1 MPRISPFPRPR
12 VSPSLLLLALLLPA
26 IAWAGELETPVSFR
40 GANGETVALE
50 RRPSRVVCLAPAV
63 TDLVFAAGGGDAVVG
78 VTYADEWPPEA
89 AEKPVVGGFRAPSI
103 DAIRDARPDLIILS
117 PGLETRRS
125 GEGKT
130 ARNPHPFS
138 ASPLSGC
145 EVIQPKLDSLA
156 DLYDLLARLGRLF
169 GDGSGAERLI
179 AEIRGEIDR
188 VDRRLAPIPPEARK
202 RVVWFAGGDP
212 VRTAGDDAFPAEL
225 IRLAGGIP
233 LSTGKT
239 GRAVPLDLAQW
250 QAFQPEFVAGRKS
263 DKAAMKALLGRPE
276 WKDAPAAKRSAIAV
290 FPDFLL
296 GPPSAGTGGL
306 VSALAQRLYGREFE
320 ENGPVNPE
328 RIIRRKPA
336 ALELPG
342 VASAEIVFSEL
353 HDAVHKTLLV
363 HLARPMRVA
372 STLEGPRD
380 GILHVGN
387 GYSPP
392 EVWELYHRIGLD
404 VSRRQLLAVLG
415 LDAADTSLL
424 FTGADMDRLSVQ
436 TRSFQEMTVAAL
448 VTAGVRSN
456 ALRMSRD
463 RGDYYEPGTINMIL
477 MANMKL
483 SPRAM
488 NRAIIA
494 ATEAKTA
501 ALWDM
506 DIRSAYTGAV
516 NPATGTGTDNII
528 VVEGEGTAIEN
539 AGGHAKMGELIA
551 RAVHAGVQE
560 AVFRQ
565 NGLTP
570 QRPVYRRLS
579 ERGLSLTDLPA
590 DAPEAREWIP
600 ALEALL
606 LKPRYAGFL
615 ESALAVSDHRERG
628 LVSDGAAFETW
639 CGQIAREIA
648 GGPIPKTARIVLS
661 GDAPPVLKLA
671 IEALLSG

>member
-1 MPRISPFPRPR
+1 
-12 VSPSLLLLALLLPA
+12 
-26 IAWAGELETPVSFR
+26 
-40 GANGETVALE
+40 
-50 RRPSRVVCLAPAV
+50 V

-78 VTYADEWPPEA
+78 VTYADEWPPKA
-89 AEKPVVGGFRAPSI
+89 ARKPVVGGFRSPSV
-103 DAIRDARPDLIILS
+103 DAIRNARPDLIILS
-117 PGLETRRS
+117 PGLETRRGWE
-125 GEGKT
+125 GETGK
-130 ARNPHPFS
+130 NPHPLS
-138 ASPLSGC
+138 ASPLPGC

-156 DLYDLLARLGRLF
+156 DLYDLLVRLGRLF
-169 GDGSGAERLI
+169 GDRSGAERLV

-188 VDRRLAPIPPEARK
+188 VNRKLAAIPTEARK

-233 LSTGKT
+233 FSTGKAGGT
-239 GRAVPLDLAQW
+239 VPLALAQW
-250 QAFQPEFVAGRKS
+250 QAFQPEFVVGRKS
-263 DKAAMKALLGRPE
+263 DKAAMKALLDRPE
-276 WKDAPAAKRSAIAV
+276 WKDAPAAKRGAIVV
-290 FPDFLL
+290 FPDFLI
-296 GPPSAGTGGL
+296 GPPSADTGGL
-306 VSALAQRLYGREFE
+306 VTALAQRLYGREFE
-320 ENGPVNPE
+320 ENGPVNLDGILE
-328 RIIRRKPA
+328 RKPV
-336 ALELPG
+336 ALALPG
-342 VASAEIVFSEL
+342 IASAEIVFSDL

-363 HLARPMRVA
+363 HLDRPMRVA

-392 EVWELYHRIGLD
+392 EVWELYHRIGLEK
-404 VSRRQLLAVLG
+404 SRRQLLAVLG
-415 LDAADTSLL
+415 RDAADTSLL
-424 FTGADMDRLSVQ
+424 FTGADMDHLSVQ

-448 VTAGVRSN
+448 VTAGARSN

-528 VVEGEGTAIEN
+528 VVEGEGTPIDN
-539 AGGHAKMGELIA
+539 AGGHTKMGELIA

-570 QRPVYRRLS
+570 RRPVYRRLS
-579 ERGLSLTDLPA
+579 ERDLSLSDLPV
-590 DAPEAREWIP
+590 DAPEIREWIP

-628 LVSDGAAFETW
+628 LVSDGAAFDAW

-648 GGPIPKTARIVLS
+648 GGPIPETARIVLS
-661 GDAPPVLKLA
+661 GDAPPVLKRAL
-671 IEALLSG
+671 EALLSGLSAQNERESALLDIP